1 MRAVLVKDGKGPIKN
16 LYIGQVEKPVPK
28 DGQVVVKV
36 STTHLNCVGGRADFL
51 RLLRLD

>member
-1 MRAVLVKDGKGPIKN
+1 MRAVLVKDRKGPIGN

-36 STTHLNCVGGRADFL
+36 STSHLDHIGG
-51 RLLRLD
+51 